1 MTCQDVFD
9 FIAVVGDKV
18 LGFRIWIVEGCL
30 MDSGYEYGAGFF
42 CMVFVIGLDG
52 EKINKLQ
59 KRKQYIE
66 VKCYIIDSVD
76 AWLLILFY
84 FN

>member
-30 MDSGYEYGAGFF
+30 MDSGYEYGEGFF
-42 CMVFVIGLDG
+42 GMVFVIGLDG
-52 EKINKLQ
+52 EKRYINS
-59 KRKQYIE
+59 RKE
-66 VKCYIIDSVD
+66 NNSMMLNVIIDSVG
-76 AWLLILFY
+76 AWLLTLFY

>member
-30 MDSGYEYGAGFF
+30 MDSGYEYGDGFF
-42 CMVFVIGLDG
+42 CMVFVIGLDE
-52 EKINKLQ
+52 EK
-59 KRKQYIE
+59 R
-66 VKCYIIDSVD
+66 
-76 AWLLILFY
+76 
-84 FN
+84 